1 MDKDLEKANEIK
13 PTDDLKKDEDISL
26 PSVKENNVSE
36 DSNNELPK
44 IEKPETS
51 SNIEKP
57 EASSNEEGAKK
68 SQNILNS
75 EANFAQIFN
84 VESEEKSTLDK
95 NVNNENEINNKVSS
109 DTANTLPKDEEKAN
123 VQINKAQ
130 FNSEEKLLYEIK
142 PEKEGNP
149 IVVLLFFIFL
159 IGFVVLLPVITKN
172 NREIFKFIPFHN
184 NSTTPSTEE
193 NDGFYDFGSLS
204 TRITLGD
211 LEFNNFV
218 SSKQNNEYYL
228 SFTLTNTGR
237 QPYLFDKKYYIV
249 LYDQDTILYRALI
262 HSYDP
267 VSALGA
273 KEVSLII
280 SERAY
285 QRVNKFK
292 IEEIDTSRYPE
303 VNTTESDGD
312 YQVLTCNYLNDEMKY
327 YFLNEKLTRFVETYA
342 ESSDNSF
349 NFEANKNNYRNL
361 SDKYKNIENF
371 NSTFV
376 ETASQFTM
384 INDVELSSIPDKV
397 LADLQVYRF
406 FKYNENKNVVAFEL
420 EGQGYTCR

>member
-1 MDKDLEKANEIK
+1 MDKDLEKTNEIK
-13 PTDDLKKDEDISL
+13 PTDNLKKDEDISL

-36 DSNNELPK
+36 NSNNELPK
-44 IEKPETS
+44 IDKPET
-51 SNIEKP
+51 N
-57 EASSNEEGAKK
+57 SNEEGVKE

-84 VESEEKSTLDK
+84 VESEEKPALDK
-95 NVNNENEINNKVSS
+95 NVNNENEINNKASS
-109 DTANTLPKDEEKAN
+109 DTTNALPKDEEKAN

-159 IGFVVLLPVITKN
+159 ISFVILLPVITKN
-172 NREIFKFIPFHN
+172 NREIFKFIPFNN
-184 NSTTPSTEE
+184 NSTTTSNEE
-193 NDGFYDFGSLS
+193 DDGFYEFGSLS
-204 TRITLGD
+204 TRITFGD
-211 LEFNNFV
+211 LEFSNFV
-218 SSKQNNEYYL
+218 NSKQNNEYYL
-228 SFTLTNTGR
+228 TFTLTNTGR

-249 LYDQDTILYRALI
+249 LYDQDTILYRALV

-292 IEEIDTSRYPE
+292 IEEIETSRYPD
-303 VNTTESDGD
+303 VNTTETDGD

-342 ESSDNSF
+342 ENSNVSL
-349 NFEANKNNYRNL
+349 NFESNKNIYRNL

-376 ETASQFTM
+376 ETDSQFTM
-384 INDVELSSIPDKV
+384 INNVELSNIPDKV

-406 FKYNENKNVVAFEL
+406 FKYNESKNVVAFEL
-420 EGQGYTCR
+420 ESQGYTCR